1 MTFLPIAARELRVA
15 SRKRSTFWVR
25 VTAAVVAVVIGMAF
39 MVMAVFSFGMFGAGL
54 GRGLFATLTWLSLA
68 AVLSAGLFFTS
79 DCLSEEKREG
89 TIGFLFLTDLKGFD
103 VVFGKLAATSLR
115 GFYAFIAIFPILA
128 VTLLMGG
135 VTGGQFWK
143 AVVALL
149 NALFL
154 SLTVGLFVSA
164 FSRDAQKALG
174 ATLAAMVLL
183 SATGPLVDLGISEW
197 RGLPF
202 QAMLSLSSPVYLFA
216 IASAW
221 TPAPFWTGLAVNQ
234 IVGWGLLGLTAVLLP
249 RAWQEKARSSNA
261 SRGLAYRWKFGGVK
275 RRMALRRKLLAVNP
289 VLWLTCRERWQAT
302 LLWMASLGTAATAIA
317 TIVLDVKF
325 GTQQPWRG
333 IWMVWSFFGGLVTMV
348 LYVVIASQASRFFLH
363 AKRSGLLELLLATPL
378 SVAQIIHGQW
388 RALLRMFGIPI
399 LLYLAA
405 QLLATVMAYSAMEDL
420 AASIPTPPVPAPPA
434 TVTNVAPSNTTVTTP
449 TTTSTGTVVVRTTGV
464 MGFPIMSGNGPGLL
478 VIVIISLGAVVTMGA
493 SLVALWWFGM
503 WMGLTSKSPNIA
515 TLKTLLFVQIIPW
528 FAISF
533 AVGMLTPMLIIPSL
547 IRGGGG
553 AAPSM
558 LMTWFPLLSSAFTT
572 LLALAKDIGFIL
584 WSRKRLHAQLRDR
597 AADIPSYVLPPVIPQ
612 PAAPVSATPA

>member
-1 MTFLPIAARELRVA
+1 MTFLPIATRELRVA

-25 VTAAVVAVVIGMAF
+25 VVAAIVAVVIGTAF
-39 MVMAVFSFGMFGAGL
+39 MVMAVTGFGAFGPGL
-54 GRGLFATLTWLSLA
+54 GKGLFATLTWLSLA

-115 GFYAFIAIFPILA
+115 GFYAVIAIFPILA

-143 AVVALL
+143 AVLALL

-164 FSRDAQKALG
+164 FSRDSQKALG
-174 ATLAAMVLL
+174 GTLAVMVLL
-183 SATGPLVDLGISEW
+183 SAAGPLVDVGLADW
-197 RGLPF
+197 RGNGSPF
-202 QAMLSLSSPVYLFA
+202 QAMVSLSSPVYVFA

-234 IVGWGLLGLTAVLLP
+234 IIAWGLLGLTSVLLP

-275 RRMALRRKLLAVNP
+275 RRTDLRRKLLAVNP
-289 VLWLTCRERWQAT
+289 VLWLTCRERWQA
-302 LLWMASLGTAATAIA
+302 LVLWAVGVVTAVLVTA
-317 TIVLDVKF
+317 TIVLDVTFSLQK
-325 GTQQPWRG
+325 PWQG
-333 IWMVWSFFGGLVTMV
+333 IWIVWSAVGGLITLV
-348 LYVVIASQASRFFLH
+348 LYVMIASQGSRFFIY

-378 SVAQIIHGQW
+378 SAVQIVHGQW
-388 RALLRMFGIPI
+388 RALLRMFAVPVV
-399 LLYLAA
+399 LYLAA
-405 QLLATVMAYSAMEDL
+405 QLLATVMAYEATQRL
-420 AASIPTPPVPAPPA
+420 TASIPPPPAPPPPA
-434 TVTNVAPSNTTVTTP
+434 AVTNVTSSNTTIISTT
-449 TTTSTGTVVVRTTGV
+449 TTTSTVVVRPTG
-464 MGFPIMSGNGPGLL
+464 GIRFSFGSGNGPGLL
-478 VIVIISLGAVVTMGA
+478 VTVMISLGAVVTMGA

-503 WMGLTSKSPNIA
+503 WMGLTSKSANIA

-533 AVGMLTPMLIIPSL
+533 AAGMLVPMLIIPSL
-547 IRGGGG
+547 IARGG
-553 AAPSM
+553 AASSN

-572 LLALAKDIGFIL
+572 ALALAKDIGFIL
-584 WSRKRLHAQLRDR
+584 WSRKRLYGQLRDR
-597 AADIPSYVLPPVIPQ
+597 AADISSYVAPPVISQ
-612 PAAPVSATPA
+612 PTAAPAISA